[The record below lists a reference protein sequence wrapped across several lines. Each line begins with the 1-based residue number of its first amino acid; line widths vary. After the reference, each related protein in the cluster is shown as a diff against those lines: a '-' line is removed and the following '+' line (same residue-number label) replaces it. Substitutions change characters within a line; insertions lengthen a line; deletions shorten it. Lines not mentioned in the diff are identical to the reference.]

1 MSRNPRNNW
10 SSVPVP
16 AHTSW
21 SCVLFFF
28 VFFFSFF
35 GSAEVTSLHAALPL
49 LSAVGRLC
57 GSSGMAGRRV
67 NTDVQRCRWPA
78 WPRNHGPEQLRE
90 RSARCCDLPATQALA
105 EARRRGAEAPRRRGA
120 KAKAPRRCSNG
131 ACTGRAGTACCIPTE
146 LSTLC

>member
-57 GSSGMAGRRV
+57 GSSGMAGAACQYGCAALPLACV
-67 NTDVQRCRWPA
+67 AAQ
-78 WPRNHGPEQLRE
+78 PRPRAVARAFCTLLR
-90 RSARCCDLPATQALA
+90 STCHPGAG
-105 EARRRGAEAPRRRGA
+105 RGQTPRRRGA

-131 ACTGRAGTACCIPTE
+131 ACTGRAGTTVSPRSCPRYADG
-146 LSTLC
+146 

>member
-105 EARRRGAEAPRRRGA
+105 EARRRGAEAPRPRHPA
-120 KAKAPRRCSNG
+120 AAP
-131 ACTGRAGTACCIPTE
+131 TALAQDARVGSSYCIPTE